1 MKGKKK
7 YQIWIGTAVLVV
19 CLGILGAVLW
29 TVGKSPSLGD
39 RIALKMNWGVWLPG
53 GEGVYDYSDSYVSY
67 SVVRYTDRGEKSL
80 LKKLKAFQ
88 SEEGKEIKKE
98 VFLEDLK
105 NFQVDIGAEVLPD
118 FGTIDYF
125 RTAAHGES
133 SFYCFYNSYENT
145 LYLCSL
151 LD

>member
-19 CLGILGAVLW
+19 CLGILGVVLW

-80 LKKLKAFQ
+80 LKKLNAFQ
-88 SEEGKEIKKE
+88 SEEGKEI
-98 VFLEDLK
+98 
-105 NFQVDIGAEVLPD
+105 
-118 FGTIDYF
+118 
-125 RTAAHGES
+125 
-133 SFYCFYNSYENT
+133 
-145 LYLCSL
+145 
-151 LD
+151 

>member
-1 MKGKKK
+1 MCA
-7 YQIWIGTAVLVV
+7 WESWVL
-19 CLGILGAVLW
+19 CFGQWGNLRLW
-29 TVGKSPSLGD
+29 GN

-53 GEGVYDYSDSYVSY
+53 GEEVYDYSDSYVSY

-133 SFYCFYNSYENT
+133 SFYCFYNSYKNT